1 MERTNTYPK
10 VVGNITINKAM
21 ETNKVMLI
29 VKQVDSTVEDKINK
43 SWITKLSLQQ
53 MYETI
58 N

>member
-1 MERTNTYPK
+1 
-10 VVGNITINKAM
+10 M